1 MQENTLKYV
10 NNDDRIYINYIVSY
24 WSLRKDGKR
33 NERGLWFERGTII
46 RTGAACKKTPL

>member
-10 NNDDRIYINYIVSY
+10 NNDRIYINYIVSY

-46 RTGAACKKTPL
+46 RTGAECKKTPL